1 MLIRPQVKHI
11 RQLAKLC
18 EGYHTMSR
26 FKDES
31 PLEEDNLHDFIK
43 AIITRPTVFFEVL
56 ELEDKIHGFIVGAL
70 EQQPWNKQYLC
81 SIPFIYLDDCC
92 RGKGWAEQM
101 LDNAKA
107 WAKANNCYE
116 IITSDYAVDP
126 DRTGKWLESIGFEK
140 VGVTYG
146 IKV

>member
-1 MLIRPQVKHI
+1 MLIRPQIKHI
-11 RQLAKLC
+11 RQLVKLC
-18 EGYHTMSR
+18 DNYHAMSR

-31 PLEEDNLHDFIK
+31 PIEEDNLHDFFK

-56 ELEDKIHGFIVGAL
+56 EIEDKIHGLIIGAL
-70 EQQPWNKQYLC
+70 EQQPWNKQYIC
-81 SIPFIYLDDCC
+81 SIPFIYLDICC
-92 RGKGWAEQM
+92 RGKGWAE
-101 LDNAKA
+101 K
-107 WAKANNCYE
+107 NNTFE

>member
-11 RQLAKLC
+11 RQLVKLC
-18 EGYHTMSR
+18 DNYHAMSR

-31 PLEEDNLHDFIK
+31 PIEEDNLHDFFK
-43 AIITRPTVFFEVL
+43 AIITRPTVFL
-56 ELEDKIHGFIVGAL
+56 
-70 EQQPWNKQYLC
+70 N
-81 SIPFIYLDDCC
+81 DCC
-92 RGKGWAEQM
+92 RGKGWAEKM
-101 LDNAKA
+101 LENAKT
-107 WAKANNCYE
+107 WAKANNSFE